1 MVFLRTARGALLDGD
16 SLAARRALVEAIRS
30 GIGRPEAHAVLGEVL
45 RSRNSKYALLETLV
59 ACRLKP
65 DDWVA
70 RRDLVAGLV
79 AARLDGPARTELEQL
94 RAIHPGWERD
104 SVTAVLVRTLEG
116 RDVGS
121 QPVAKFGPTSAR

>member
-1 MVFLRTARGALLDGD
+1 
-16 SLAARRALVEAIRS
+16 
-30 GIGRPEAHAVLGEVL
+30 
-45 RSRNSKYALLETLV
+45 V
-59 ACRLKP
+59 ACRLNP

-104 SVTAVLVRTLEG
+104 SVTAALVRTLEG

-121 QPVAKFGPTSAR
+121 QPVAKFGPTAR